1 MISYAPRRG
10 SLSEGRQNA
19 RLVSCAACPSCSI
32 RNNCNQKFIGASHGR
47 DRRPFTL
54 QQKGGVI
61 EKINLGSLIE
71 QAITRVEQNRIGE
84 KPPVFVTLSPALTQV
99 PWRDT
104 ALKQFLRF
112 FLYES
117 LLMGDAQKPVE
128 ITLRRR
134 ALLKDLTAFVG
145 IQPSYWVQLRIAGR
159 GLKISES
166 VVEDL
171 FAEVGYRCEEWIGM
185 DGSNARL
192 GIFGTIDVQSK
203 IVLCLETS
211 RRRLKCDLLLPV
223 HDHQPAPCL
232 VDSAA

>member
-1 MISYAPRRG
+1 M
-10 SLSEGRQNA
+10 
-19 RLVSCAACPSCSI
+19 
-32 RNNCNQKFIGASHGR
+32 
-47 DRRPFTL
+47 D
-54 QQKGGVI
+54 
-61 EKINLGSLIE
+61 KINLGSVIE

-99 PWRDT
+99 PWKDT

-117 LLMGDAQKPVE
+117 LLTGDAQKPIE

-145 IQPSYWVQLRIAGR
+145 IQPSYWVQLRIAGQ
-159 GLKISES
+159 GLKISERL
-166 VVEDL
+166 VEDL
-171 FAEVGYRCEEWIGM
+171 FAEVGYRCEEWVGM

-192 GIFGTIDVQSK
+192 GIFGTIDVQRK

-211 RRRLKCDLLLPV
+211 RQRLKCDLLLPV
-223 HDHQPAPCL
+223 HDHRPVPCL